1 MEYRITIVPGR
12 QVPSPTL
19 VKGIAYEIY
28 ALNLEEEQN
37 HKPPQAFSVMVS
49 VPRTE
54 MADIWQEAIAG
65 VLRIQFGMD
74 CAVIV
79 NENLA
84 DLPAQMEETDGEN
97 R

>member
-1 MEYRITIVPGR
+1 MEYKITIVPGR
-12 QVPSPTL
+12 QRPSPTL

-28 ALNLEEEQN
+28 ALNLETTGETE
-37 HKPPQAFSVMVS
+37 PPQAFSVMVD

>member
-12 QVPSPTL
+12 QRPSPML
-19 VKGIAYEIY
+19 VRGVAYEIY
-28 ALNLEEEQN
+28 ALNFEEGQN
-37 HKPPQAFSVMVS
+37 HKSPQAFSVVVS

-54 MADIWQEAIAG
+54 MTDIWQEAIAG

-84 DLPAQMEETDGEN
+84 DLPAQMEENDAEN